1 MHRLDRKDQAM
12 AADYDAPRT
21 ATIEPETESLDLLQ
35 ERRTGQADDLAEN
48 DFAESYEL
56 PVLDV
61 ADEELIAPVIPV
73 RMDEFRCSSC
83 FLVLHRRLL
92 AGTRKGQDIC
102 RDCA

>member
-1 MHRLDRKDQAM
+1 MA

-35 ERRTGQADDLAEN
+35 ERRTGQPDDLADGEFP
-48 DFAESYEL
+48 DSYEL
-56 PVLDV
+56 PTFDI
-61 ADEELIAPVIPV
+61 ADEELIAPVVPV
-73 RMDEFRCSSC
+73 RADEFRCSSC
-83 FLVLHRRLL
+83 FLVLHRRLH